1 MNERDSEAL
10 AALLIQKGFSLASS
24 EIDADI
30 VLFNTCSVR
39 DTAEQKAIGKIT
51 HLANQLKKKP
61 NKVFLGFIGCMAQA
75 YGNNL
80 LTRIPELDLVVGTH
94 QLHRIPDYLMDLI
107 SNKTNKICDT
117 AEETDCEPNLD
128 GHLLAES
135 SGAQKVSAFVNIM
148 QGCNQHCSFCIVP
161 STRGRERCRPI
172 DQIVTEVSDLAKQ
185 GIKEVT
191 LLGQIVTSYGRREFP
206 YIDGKS
212 PFVQLLEQINA
223 IPEIQRIRFT
233 APHPKG
239 YDQDLIDCYVRLQKL
254 CESAH
259 IPVQSGSNRILK
271 LMKRGYTIERFIDI
285 INSLKKIK
293 PEIGLITDLIVGFP
307 GETDQDFEDTI
318 SLVKTVQFDSVFAFK
333 FSPRQGTPAASM
345 PDQVPQ
351 MVKEERL
358 ARLQAV
364 INEVATRRYSAMV
377 GKSVEVLVEG
387 PSRKNPS
394 RLEGRTRCNKIVVFD
409 PAHHQ
414 PGQIVNLKITHA
426 TATTLYSISENLTPK
441 HQNIKLLNVT

>member
-1 MNERDSEAL
+1 
-10 AALLIQKGFSLASS
+10 
-24 EIDADI
+24 
-30 VLFNTCSVR
+30 
-39 DTAEQKAIGKIT
+39 
-51 HLANQLKKKP
+51 
-61 NKVFLGFIGCMAQA
+61 
-75 YGNNL
+75 
-80 LTRIPELDLVVGTH
+80 
-94 QLHRIPDYLMDLI
+94 
-107 SNKTNKICDT
+107 
-117 AEETDCEPNLD
+117 
-128 GHLLAES
+128 
-135 SGAQKVSAFVNIM
+135 
-148 QGCNQHCSFCIVP
+148 
-161 STRGRERCRPI
+161 
-172 DQIVTEVSDLAKQ
+172 
-185 GIKEVT
+185 
-191 LLGQIVTSYGRREFP
+191 
-206 YIDGKS
+206 
-212 PFVQLLEQINA
+212 
-223 IPEIQRIRFT
+223 
-233 APHPKG
+233 
-239 YDQDLIDCYVRLQKL
+239 
-254 CESAH
+254 
-259 IPVQSGSNRILK
+259 
-271 LMKRGYTIERFIDI
+271 MKRGYTIERFIDI